1 MLCQVKVMKKIIIF
15 TIFIFTSITNFSVA
29 NSEECDF
36 GFDIGDNFS
45 DVTQVFGEVD
55 LDKIEEAIESDTN
68 SEMSIDPYIETDF
81 SILCPDQGLEL
92 AKIKIYS
99 LGDNKVGGFLVN
111 SKEHISEID
120 NKDKFIFNYINEN
133 YGTII
138 KETSDPNWLGNTSWE
153 ADNKKFYY
161 NKILKFKKLVVED
174 LLITNNEY
182 KGYF

>member
-1 MLCQVKVMKKIIIF
+1 MKKIIIF

-68 SEMSIDPYIETDF
+68 SEMSIDLYIETDF

-120 NKDKFIFNYINEN
+120 KKDKFIFNYINEN

-138 KETSDPNWLGNTSWE
+138 KETSDPNWLGNTGNPLE
-153 ADNKKFYY
+153 ELQF
-161 NKILKFKKLVVED
+161 IIQE
-174 LLITNNEY
+174 I
-182 KGYF
+182 

>member
-1 MLCQVKVMKKIIIF
+1 MNKLIAL
-15 TIFIFTSITNFSVA
+15 SLSVFLIGC
-29 NSEECDF
+29 SSVYEER
-36 GFDIGDNFS
+36 IQENM
-45 DVTQVFGEVD
+45 
-55 LDKIEEAIESDTN
+55 ESYVGK
-68 SEMSIDPYIETDF
+68 SIDLYIETDF

-161 NKILKFKKLVVED
+161 NKILKFNKLVVED